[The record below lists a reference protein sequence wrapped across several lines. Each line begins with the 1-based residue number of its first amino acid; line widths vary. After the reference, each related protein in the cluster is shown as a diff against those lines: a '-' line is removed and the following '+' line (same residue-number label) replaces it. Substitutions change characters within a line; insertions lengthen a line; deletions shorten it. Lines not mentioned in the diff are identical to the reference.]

1 MPYSEAAGVA
11 RMVSRPAQPRPAR
24 CVALTKRPSLAE
36 HPARMPLSLSATVT
50 WAWQLGFQVGAD
62 FVSEFGKEDEIDEH
76 QFAACL
82 SVCHGDQKKYP
93 KGKQAS
99 LAPHPP
105 SRTHWTD
112 VL

>member
-1 MPYSEAAGVA
+1 
-11 RMVSRPAQPRPAR
+11 
-24 CVALTKRPSLAE
+24 
-36 HPARMPLSLSATVT
+36 MPLSLSATVT

-112 VL
+112 VHLF